1 MKYCSFINSVRESS
15 LLKKVVEIKYDEQVI
30 DEGSRMD
37 VLADDL
43 IIIDLK
49 AQERSHS
56 VGRNNYLTI

>member
-1 MKYCSFINSVRESS
+1 
-15 LLKKVVEIKYDEQVI
+15 
-30 DEGSRMD
+30 MD